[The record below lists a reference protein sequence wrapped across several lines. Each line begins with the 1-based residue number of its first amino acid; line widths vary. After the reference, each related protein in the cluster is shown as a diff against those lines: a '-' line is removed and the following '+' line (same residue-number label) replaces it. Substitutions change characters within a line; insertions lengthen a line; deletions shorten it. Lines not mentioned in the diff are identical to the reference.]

1 MDIYNH
7 TSYEHAYQNVHANS
21 SDTDDT
27 YLSYLSLL
35 ASALNAMPKEVALKA
50 IKECVF
56 YTFSE
61 DELGRFFHADQLAGR
76 HVVLIN
82 SDLFEI
88 EDDEM
93 EDKIVKTIMHE
104 LAHFWLGHKLEYD
117 SETGISYFKD
127 GADCEKAAER
137 VAADWFETW
146 EHIQE
151 IQWKFWTESA
161 H

>member
-1 MDIYNH
+1 MGIYNH
-7 TSYEHAYQNVHANS
+7 TSHAHAYQTVHANS
-21 SDTDDT
+21 SGTDE
-27 YLSYLSLL
+27 YLLL
-35 ASALNAMPKEVALKA
+35 IASALTAMPREVALKA

-56 YTFSE
+56 YTFSK
-61 DELGRFFHADQLAGR
+61 DELGQFFHADQLAGR

-82 SDLFEI
+82 ADLFED
-88 EDDEM
+88 EDDEV

-117 SETGISYFKD
+117 SEMRMSYFID

-151 IQWKFWTESA
+151 IQWKLWTGQT

>member
-1 MDIYNH
+1 MSIYNH
-7 TSYEHAYQNVHANS
+7 ISYKHAYQNVDANS
-21 SDTDDT
+21 SDTDE
-27 YLSYLSLL
+27 YLSLI
-35 ASALNAMPKEVALKA
+35 AEALNAMPKEVALQA
-50 IKECVF
+50 IEECVF
-56 YTFSE
+56 YTFSN
-61 DELGRFFHADQLAGR
+61 DTLGCFYHADQLAGR

-82 SDLFEI
+82 SDLFEV

-117 SETGISYFKD
+117 RETGISYFKD

-137 VAADWFETW
+137 VAAYWFETW
-146 EHIQE
+146 EHMQE

>member
-7 TSYEHAYQNVHANS
+7 TSYEHAYQNVNANS
-21 SDTDDT
+21 GDTDE
-27 YLSYLSLL
+27 YLSFI
-35 ASALNAMPKEVALKA
+35 ASALNAMPKEVALQA
-50 IKECVF
+50 IEECVF
-56 YTFSE
+56 YTFSK
-61 DELGRFFHADQLAGR
+61 DELGRFFHADQLARR

-82 SDLFEI
+82 SELFEI

-117 SETGISYFKD
+117 SETRISYFKD
-127 GADCEKAAER
+127 GAHCEKAAER
-137 VAADWFETW
+137 VAADWFETR

-151 IQWKFWTESA
+151 IQWKLWTESA